1 VATIPFF
8 ALLAAGGPLLLAPF
22 GLDPGIEELALAYWA
37 PRILGGPLAVAL
49 WVVLG
54 FFNGI
59 GRTSVTLVLNLGVA
73 VLNAVL
79 NELLI
84 FRLDLGMAGA
94 AWATTLALAAGTA
107 AGIALFA
114 SRGVHREY
122 ASRLT
127 WRPGLRRIARTALFG
142 LPMGLSVTMDLLAL
156 SVFQLMLVRLGA
168 VDGAASQIAMMLTSL
183 CYMPAVG
190 FGMAGTTLVGQ
201 SIGAGDREWAR
212 RLGNATIALSVGYMG
227 LSGVLLA
234 LLGPWLLPLFIA
246 QGDLHA
252 AEVVRL
258 GAVLLWLAA
267 AYQAFDGLNI
277 GSSFC
282 LRGAGDA
289 RVPAM
294 LVLALAWG
302 LFLPLTHVL
311 TFPPNEGW
319 IRLPLQAGWGATGGW
334 IAAVVYVMALGLSLF
349 ARWRS
354 GAWARI
360 VVR

>member
-1 VATIPFF
+1 
-8 ALLAAGGPLLLAPF
+8 
-22 GLDPGIEELALAYWA
+22 
-37 PRILGGPLAVAL
+37 
-49 WVVLG
+49 
-54 FFNGI
+54 
-59 GRTSVTLVLNLGVA
+59 
-73 VLNAVL
+73 
-79 NELLI
+79 
-84 FRLDLGMAGA
+84 MAGA

-142 LPMGLSVTMDLLAL
+142 LPIGLSVTMDLLAL